1 LNHLN
6 RMSSCNIIGDHF
18 RPSQIAFILIVRS
31 GSRQFQLTCSLQ
43 EGAVVIFPDGATRVD
58 YKFRHTMLHYA
69 QHHVPSWYQHVNGTL
84 GVKARNGDLYLVTG
98 TDKASN
104 WCLASYSSGSGESN
118 ILKFSSTD
126 IDDTSAT
133 GQFLWESSGPIEART
148 CPVPGEGNQCA
159 FVRGF
164 KLALNETL
172 YQKCFESPTKTCH
185 VSMSRPWW
193 RRILW
198 AIISRW
204 YSRCEQTSAV
214 LSDVTGGPHPVFKLE
229 SFPKL
234 SEVQI
239 SALAQFC
246 ILKFC
251 FQAIS
256 SFGCHQSAPS
266 SYG

>member
-1 LNHLN
+1 
-6 RMSSCNIIGDHF
+6 
-18 RPSQIAFILIVRS
+18 
-31 GSRQFQLTCSLQ
+31 
-43 EGAVVIFPDGATRVD
+43 
-58 YKFRHTMLHYA
+58 
-69 QHHVPSWYQHVNGTL
+69 VNGTL
-84 GVKARNGDLYLVTG
+84 GVKTRNGDLYLVTG

-104 WCLASYSSGSGESN
+104 WCLASYSNGSGESN

-172 YQKCFESPTKTCH
+172 YQKCFQSPTKTSH

-204 YSRCEQTSAV
+204 YSRCKLEQTSAV

-234 SEVQI
+234 SEPYHPLDAINRHLLHTV
-239 SALAQFC
+239 SAFGRVVRAQFN
-246 ILKFC
+246 ILQNSEAKV
-251 FQAIS
+251 AITHDDAWCS
-256 SFGCHQSAPS
+256 VITVDDRRVPDGTELLRRILNQYHSQREGDCVFLVPNETRSTETLRTS
-266 SYG
+266 